1 MSQSTSRLNG
11 PAYTANTQSSCQRY
25 RSTSQRRH
33 FSISQTADIS
43 SGPMRT
49 RTPNSRG
56 YNAIAIPDASN
67 CPRRSGPLPSSTFIT
82 APPGQCQPSPAA
94 NTPSTSP
101 TLCPHPSSD
110 LHSPTP
116 HQIAPP
122 HATQPR
128 GHGSS
133 SPTDLRNGA
142 SSALPP
148 PTPAH
153 APSQSAS
160 SLHAPQPESP
170 STDAHDHAFL
180 PLQRSFDAPV
190 RFFPPPPPHKIP
202 PPPPPPPPP
211 PTNTRRQK
219 KTDPKSGNA
228 ANRKAKGGFF
238 SLFKANPGGN
248 FLARDVG
255 ENRT

>member
-101 TLCPHPSSD
+101 S
-110 LHSPTP
+110 
-116 HQIAPP
+116 
-122 HATQPR
+122 
-128 GHGSS
+128 
-133 SPTDLRNGA
+133 DLRNGA

-170 STDAHDHAFL
+170 STDAQDHAFL

-190 RFFPPPPPHKIP
+190 RFSPTSRTRNSRYPRRPPA
-202 PPPPPPPPP
+202 
-211 PTNTRRQK
+211 NTRTA
-219 KTDPKSGNA
+219 KTNEK
-228 ANRKAKGGFF
+228 R
-238 SLFKANPGGN
+238 
-248 FLARDVG
+248 
-255 ENRT
+255 

>member
-82 APPGQCQPSPAA
+82 E
-94 NTPSTSP
+94 
-101 TLCPHPSSD
+101 
-110 LHSPTP
+110 
-116 HQIAPP
+116 
-122 HATQPR
+122 
-128 GHGSS
+128 
-133 SPTDLRNGA
+133 
-142 SSALPP
+142 
-148 PTPAH
+148 TPAH

-190 RFFPPPPPHKIP
+190 RFSPTSRTRNSRYPRRPPA
-202 PPPPPPPPP
+202 
-211 PTNTRRQK
+211 NTRTA
-219 KTDPKSGNA
+219 KTNEYQIGDVANTNA
-228 ANRKAKGGFF
+228 NMG
-238 SLFKANPGGN
+238 LFCT
-248 FLARDVG
+248 L
-255 ENRT
+255 